1 MPAPQRHMDL
11 PLNGNTHPNQRL
23 ILPLGPYARR
33 PEPHDLRRLLL
44 PLPDPR
50 ARYQR
55 PMGNLRNV
63 PAEDLHNVFVQPV
76 GAEPRGLRVGD
87 LSEWGGGDGVGA
99 DCEGEELGEV

>member
-1 MPAPQRHMDL
+1 
-11 PLNGNTHPNQRL
+11 
-23 ILPLGPYARR
+23 
-33 PEPHDLRRLLL
+33 
-44 PLPDPR
+44 
-50 ARYQR
+50 
-55 PMGNLRNV
+55 MGNLRNV